1 MRVGLTIRRWA
12 GAASVLAVCSGLSP
26 AELCAQTSNPWV
38 LVDDFR
44 YLTKAYVTN
53 AYAKGVAADPIGNI
67 YVVGVGVS
75 NSGHRGVTRE
85 SSDGGA
91 SWTLVDDFAYPSG
104 KGTEFWKVGA
114 DDLGNLFVI
123 GTSLDTARISH
134 WLVRHSQDGGATW
147 ATVDDYLGPG
157 NGAGGGADPSGVLVL
172 NSGQV
177 YVAGWG
183 AKTFSST
190 GKKTSGA
197 TDWIM
202 RRSLDGGT
210 TWTTVDDYEFATS
223 QGFTAAQ
230 AITASSA
237 GLLAAGYTYA
247 GQWIVRSSPNGNA
260 GSWTTVDSASINSS
274 YPYTAGVDA
283 NGYVYAGGSYGVP
296 CRSSSYSHWLVRRS
310 TDGGQTWATVD
321 DLAGTL
327 CGGGAVANGFA
338 LDAYNNIVMVGSDDT
353 PSGAFWLTRNSFG
366 TQNSSTG
373 SPGTWITTDEYQ
385 YASPNASVGQDICRD
400 SAGNLFAV
408 GYGYASNGSQHWLVR
423 KQQP

>member
-1 MRVGLTIRRWA
+1 M
-12 GAASVLAVCSGLSP
+12 
-26 AELCAQTSNPWV
+26 
-38 LVDDFR
+38 
-44 YLTKAYVTN
+44 
-53 AYAKGVAADPIGNI
+53 GNI

-75 NSGHRGVTRE
+75 NSGHRGVARK

-91 SWTLVDDFAYPSG
+91 SWTLVDDFAYPTG
-104 KGTEFWKVGA
+104 IGTEFWKVGA
-114 DDLGNLFVI
+114 DALGNLFVI
-123 GTSLDTARISH
+123 GTSLDTARVGH
-134 WLVRHSQDGGATW
+134 WLVRRSQDGGATW

-157 NGAGGGADPSGVLVL
+157 NKAGAGADPSGLLVL
-172 NSGQV
+172 NSGQI
-177 YVAGWG
+177 YVVGSG
-183 AKTFSST
+183 AITFSSI
-190 GKKTSGA
+190 GKKTRGA
-197 TDWIM
+197 TDWVV

-210 TWTTVDDYEFATS
+210 TWTTVDDYEFAPGTS
-223 QGFTAAQ
+223 EGVSVAQ
-230 AITASSA
+230 AITASGS
-237 GLLAAGYTYA
+237 GLFAAGFA
-247 GQWIVRSSPNGNA
+247 QGASWIMRSSPTGNA
-260 GSWTTVDSASINSS
+260 GSWTTVDSGSINSA

-283 NGYVYAGGSYGVP
+283 NGYVYSGGSYGVS
-296 CRSSSYSHWLVRRS
+296 CKSSSYSHWLVRRS

-338 LDAYNNIVMVGSDDT
+338 LDAYNNIVMVGDDST
-353 PSGAFWLTRNSFG
+353 SSGAFWLTRNSFG

-385 YASPNASVGQDICRD
+385 YASPNTSVGQDICRD